1 MRRKAALR
9 SSGAPVGA
17 RVVERIGSGLGSC
30 FGGDSLEGV
39 VVMEREGGC
48 ERWLMANAGV
58 VGVETRLFRGERS
71 EARWRLER
79 RVVRKAGCMSM
90 TLAIVPYKKRACLYS
105 RAALDTGKRMWEL
118 LTGAGSKARDAVPDG
133 LDIFK
138 VPIAQD
144 FNIRDLDRGQM
155 QLRRRHYASTHYTH
169 YI

>member
-17 RVVERIGSGLGSC
+17 SVVERTGSRFGSC
-30 FGGDSLEGV
+30 FSRDSLEGV

-79 RVVRKAGCMSM
+79 SVVRKAGRMSM
-90 TLAIVPYKKRACLYS
+90 TVGHVCTLEQ
-105 RAALDTGKRMWEL
+105 ALDTGKHMWDYLLEL
-118 LTGAGSKARDAVPDG
+118 DVPDG

-144 FNIRDLDRGQM
+144 FNIGDLDRGQM
-155 QLRRRHYASTHYTH
+155 QLRRRHYALFVFSHNITHTLQLK
-169 YI
+169 

>member
-17 RVVERIGSGLGSC
+17 SVVERIGSGLGSC
-30 FGGDSLEGV
+30 FSRDSLEGV

-79 RVVRKAGCMSM
+79 SVVRKAGRMSVTWPGFQNRLSM
-90 TLAIVPYKKRACLYS
+90 LYS
-105 RAALDTGKRMWEL
+105 REALDTGKHTWDYSLE
-118 LTGAGSKARDAVPDG
+118 
-133 LDIFK
+133 
-138 VPIAQD
+138 
-144 FNIRDLDRGQM
+144 LDRKPGILSPMALTFSKSQS
-155 QLRRRHYASTHYTH
+155 LRISISETLIVGRCS
-169 YI
+169 

>member
-17 RVVERIGSGLGSC
+17 SVVERTGSRFGSC
-30 FGGDSLEGV
+30 FSRDSLEGV

-79 RVVRKAGCMSM
+79 RVVRKAGRMSM
-90 TLAIVPYKKRACLYS
+90 TVVMFVL
-105 RAALDTGKRMWEL
+105 
-118 LTGAGSKARDAVPDG
+118 
-133 LDIFK
+133 
-138 VPIAQD
+138 
-144 FNIRDLDRGQM
+144 
-155 QLRRRHYASTHYTH
+155 
-169 YI
+169 